1 MIVVGFQDEAKLVRA
16 IAKRLRAKAIFASAS
31 SYRAGE
37 IAILG
42 PMHASRHCA
51 VVTDITEDPRTMFR
65 AGALS
70 EALRDAGARR
80 VDLVAPWIAY
90 GRQDRATR
98 RGEAAAGRVVGK
110 MLSLVFDRVITL
122 DAHSPE
128 FMKSFRGK
136 LANVLPMTPLVA
148 RRTSCVAAPDRGATS
163 RAHHAASSLGVPL
176 VVVEKKRVKGRVVA
190 SRLDA
195 KEQDIKGTHV
205 LLVDDIA
212 DSGETLRNALC
223 VLKAAGAA
231 RVSVAVTHAVH
242 LAELRAKYRG
252 MFDRID
258 AAYDHATG
266 NITDAALRVLAA
278 QAQRA

>member
-16 IAKRLRAKAIFASAS
+16 VAKRLQAKAMFASATR
-31 SYRAGE
+31 YRAGE

-42 PMHASRHCA
+42 PAHASQHGI
-51 VVTDITEDPRTMFR
+51 VVTDITEDPHTVFR
-65 AGALS
+65 AGVLS

-80 VDLVAPWIAY
+80 VDLLAPWIAY
-90 GRQDRATR
+90 GRQDRATK

-110 MLSLVFDRVITL
+110 MLSVVFDRVITL

-128 FMKSFRGK
+128 FVKSFRGK
-136 LANVLPMTPLVA
+136 LTNVLPPIVG
-148 RRTSCVAAPDRGATS
+148 RGSFVAAPDRGATE
-163 RAHHAASSLGVPL
+163 RAKRVAVALGVPL
-176 VVVEKKRVKGRVVA
+176 VVVEKNRVKGRVVA

-195 KEQDIKGTHV
+195 REEDMKGRHA

-223 VLKAAGAA
+223 VLKAAGAS

-242 LAELRAKYRG
+242 LAQLRQKYHG
-252 MFDRID
+252 MFHRVD

-266 NITDAALRVLAA
+266 KITDAALRALAA
-278 QAQRA
+278 QARRS